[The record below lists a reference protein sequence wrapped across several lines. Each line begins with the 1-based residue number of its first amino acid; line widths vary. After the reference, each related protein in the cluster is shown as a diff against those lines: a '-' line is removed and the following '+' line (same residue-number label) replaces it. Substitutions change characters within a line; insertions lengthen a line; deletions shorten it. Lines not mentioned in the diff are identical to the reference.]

1 MVISELVDLYSK
13 RLDNKKELYYFME
26 EIFDKDI
33 SYFYAHAD
41 DKVDDKKV
49 KRLNSYIERRLKG
62 EPVQYILGKAYFMS
76 CTLKVSKGIL
86 IPRNDTET
94 LAEEA
99 IRILS
104 KMKNNPWVLDLCC
117 GSGCL
122 GISVA
127 KLVKNA
133 LVTLSDVSD
142 ICIETTE
149 KNIKLNRVDDR
160 CRAVKSDL
168 FRNIQGR
175 FDIIISNPPYI
186 PMNEYVELDP
196 SVLDYEPKEALLG
209 GIEGTEY
216 YTDIADKAR
225 DFLSK
230 GGYLFF
236 EVGYDQAAHVE
247 KILDDKGY
255 TEIRHVKDLQ
265 GIDRVVCARYYSN

>member
-13 RLDNKKELYYFME
+13 RLDNKNELYYFME

-49 KRLNSYIERRLKG
+49 KRLNGYIERRLKG
-62 EPVQYILGKAYFMS
+62 EPAEYILGKAYFMS
-76 CTLKVSKGIL
+76 CTFKVSKGIL

-104 KMKNNPWVLDLCC
+104 KMKNNPWVLDMCC

-122 GISVA
+122 GISIA
-127 KLVKNA
+127 KLVKNT

-149 KNIKLNRVDDR
+149 KNMKLNRVDDR
-160 CRAVKSDL
+160 CRAIKSDL

-216 YTDIADKAR
+216 YMDIADKAH

-247 KILDDKGY
+247 KILDNKGY
-255 TEIRHVKDLQ
+255 SEIKHVKDLQ
-265 GIDRVVCARYYSN
+265 GIDRVVSARYYNN